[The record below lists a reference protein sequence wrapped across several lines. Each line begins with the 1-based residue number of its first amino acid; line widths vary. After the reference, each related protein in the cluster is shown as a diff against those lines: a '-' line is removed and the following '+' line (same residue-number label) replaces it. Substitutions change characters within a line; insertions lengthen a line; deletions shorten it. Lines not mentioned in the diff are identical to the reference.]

1 MNWLAVAAGLA
12 AVWIVTTL
20 FDHHGAGLAVLGAVA
35 GAVIGGL
42 HKKLAEAEAQW
53 RPRLAQLEAEVQFL
67 KRQAGTLPPAEPAA
81 KPAPAPTPAPEPAVA
96 PARAAAIEV
105 APPAPRAPPPRPP
118 QAAPVR
124 QVDEATL
131 AVTSSLGQSLLAWVR
146 GGNTIV
152 RVAVLILFIGVA
164 FLLRYAAQNV
174 VVSIEWR
181 ITAVALGGLGLAA
194 LGWRLRH
201 SRRTYGLTLQGA
213 GVGIVYLCLFATYR
227 LYRLIPSELTFAL
240 LAALAAITALLAV
253 LQNALPLAVFG
264 FGGGFLAP
272 ILASSQ
278 SGDHV
283 ALFSYDLL
291 LNLAIAWIAR
301 RQAWK
306 LLNLLGFLCTF
317 GIAAA
322 WGARSYTPDH
332 FASTEPFLVVHFLLY
347 LFIAV
352 QYTHIL
358 VTANETQALTLPTVD
373 GGLLFGVPIA
383 AFGLQAAMLH
393 DQPLALALSAAVMSG
408 LYLLLG
414 RWLWR
419 VAARRMLLLV
429 EGLLALGVIFLA
441 LVTPLALDARW
452 TGVAW
457 AIQGAGIVWVGLR
470 QQRWWAAAMGLLLQ
484 GGAAVSFWSAY
495 ARTADTPA
503 FFNEWLLGAAV
514 LSAAALRSAHLL
526 WRLVQA
532 PPPTPQPP
540 AARELHWVMLVLG
553 LAQAGVGLWGDVL
566 RLDLGAF
573 DEAPRACL
581 LLAAFVLALEAAQRP
596 LRWAALNLCARAL
609 LLAGLGVSAVSLLP
623 DTVAAA
629 TLPHAANIEALWH
642 HEMAAGGA
650 WVALALLALG
660 LWLLRRTDREAAP
673 GTHALEPGAL
683 AWFAMGHTSVLAY
696 VLGAHLVARHQGWTP
711 AAAIVGPTA
720 VALWLIARG
729 RAQPAGWPMHRHGH
743 ALAAGV
749 LRPWLVGLMLWVLAV
764 NAASDASMAPL
775 PYLPLLNPMDLG
787 HGLVVLY
794 ALALSRLETLLTPG
808 RRKRGPPPEGA
819 ATVLGAARH
828 TVGLPLPL
836 SAVAGGML
844 AFWWLNSVLVRTLH
858 HWADTPPWGRGALAS
873 EVVQTG
879 LSILWTLTACASMW
893 IATRRHQRVL
903 WMAGAGLLA
912 AVVLKLFFID
922 LSNVGTLARIVSFL
936 GVGGLMLVIGYVAPM
951 PPLSPLSPTA
961 PQARRQED
969 QT

>member
-12 AVWIVTTL
+12 EVWIVTAV
-20 FDHHGAGLAVLGAVA
+20 FDHHGAGLAVLGAVV
-35 GAVIGGL
+35 GALIGGL
-42 HKKLAEAEAQW
+42 HKKLSEAEAQW
-53 RPRLAQLEAEVQFL
+53 RPRLAQLEAEVQAL
-67 KRQAGTLPPAEPAA
+67 KRQAGAMPPAEPPAQAA
-81 KPAPAPTPAPEPAVA
+81 VAPQPAVA
-96 PARAAAIEV
+96 VSAPAAIQ
-105 APPAPRAPPPRPP
+105 APAALPPKAPPPRPVP
-118 QAAPVR
+118 PVTAPVR
-124 QVDEATL
+124 EVDETTL
-131 AVTSSLGQSLLAWVR
+131 AVTSSLGQSLLAWFR

-174 VVSIEWR
+174 VISIEWR
-181 ITAVALGGLGLAA
+181 LTAVALGGLGLAA
-194 LGWRLRH
+194 LGWRLRD

-213 GVGIVYLCLFATYR
+213 GVGIIYLSLFAAYR
-227 LYRLIPSELTFAL
+227 LYRLVPSELTFVL

-306 LLNLLGFLCTF
+306 LLNLLGFVCTF
-317 GIAAA
+317 TIGAA

-332 FASTEPFLVVHFLLY
+332 FASTEPFLVIHFLLY

-352 QYTHIL
+352 QYTRLL
-358 VTANETQALTLPTVD
+358 VTANETRALTLPTVD

-484 GGAAVSFWSAY
+484 AGASVSFWSAQAS
-495 ARTADTPA
+495 ARTDDTPV

-514 LSAAALRSAHLL
+514 LSAAALVSARLL

-532 PPPTPQPP
+532 ATPTPQPP
-540 AARELHWVMLVLG
+540 AARGLHGAMLVLG
-553 LAQAGVGLWGDVL
+553 LAQAGLGLWGEV
-566 RLDLGAF
+566 RVPDLGSLDA
-573 DEAPRACL
+573 APRACL

-596 LRWAALNLCARAL
+596 LRWAPLNLCARAL
-609 LLAGLGVSAVSLLP
+609 LLAGLGVSAMSLLP
-623 DTVAAA
+623 
-629 TLPHAANIEALWH
+629 HAVDIEALWH
-642 HEMAAGGA
+642 HETAAAGA

-660 LWLLRRTDREAAP
+660 LWLLRRTDHAAP

-683 AWFAMGHTSVLAY
+683 AWFTMGHTGVFAY
-696 VLGAHLVARHQGWTP
+696 VLGAHLVARHLGWTP
-711 AAAIVGPTA
+711 AAAIAGPTA
-720 VALWLIARG
+720 VALWLMARG
-729 RAQPAGWPMHRHGH
+729 RAQPARWPMHRHGS

-749 LRPWLVGLMLWVLAV
+749 LQPWLAGLMLWVLVV
-764 NAASDASMAPL
+764 NATSDASMAPL
-775 PYLPLLNPMDLG
+775 PYLPLLNPVDLG
-787 HGLVVLY
+787 HGLVLLY
-794 ALALSRLETLLTPG
+794 ALALSRLAP
-808 RRKRGPPPEGA
+808 
-819 ATVLGAARH
+819 
-828 TVGLPLPL
+828 LPMPL
-836 SAVAGGML
+836 SAMAGGVL
-844 AFWWLNSVLVRTLH
+844 AFWWLNSMLVRTLH
-858 HWADTPPWGRGALAS
+858 HWVDTPTWGRGALAS

-879 LSILWTLTACASMW
+879 LSILWTLTACTAMW
-893 IATRRHQRVL
+893 AATRRHQRLL

-912 AVVLKLFFID
+912 AVVLKLFFVD
-922 LSNVGTLARIVSFL
+922 LSKVGTLARIVSFL
-936 GVGGLMLVIGYVAPM
+936 GVGGLMLIIGYVAPM
-951 PPLSPLSPTA
+951 PPTA
-961 PQARRQED
+961 PQNRRQEGRA
-969 QT
+969 